1 MSGMARWATSPPQ
14 TAWMGG
20 APAATRAR
28 IQRGPVGWMSP
39 LSLPV
44 PGLALR
50 DGGLDRG
57 LSWPGGRAQTPAK
70 SPEWAPG
77 RRGGPAAPCLRR
89 RRQSLRSATAAS
101 SGGDLLD
108 GTVHNI
114 WFDYTSVANLWLF
127 PSLCRAPQCGRGWSE
142 WEVRPVKRSR
152 ARRTQ
157 RGRTRCHLHQP
168 AQRQHWRWVLG
179 WTLRIPSLF
188 LLSDTC
194 FFLPGRFRVWSLL
207 PSVFVFFR
215 FTLTIQNSC
224 LLRKVTNM

>member
-50 DGGLDRG
+50 DGGQDRG

-77 RRGGPAAPCLRR
+77 RRGGPAALCLRR

-101 SGGDLLD
+101 SGGDFPRWYSTQHLVWLHECCESL
-108 GTVHNI
+108 TV
-114 WFDYTSVANLWLF
+114 SV
-127 PSLCRAPQCGRGWSE
+127 SAPQCGRGWSE

-207 PSVFVFFR
+207 PSVFVFFQ
-215 FTLTIQNSC
+215 IY
-224 LLRKVTNM
+224 TNYSKQLSVKKSD